1 MKRMHAFLVMGFIIA
16 TTLAIG
22 FFIQKEEE
30 KDARIKVEKLLSSVM
45 KERDNLASEMF
56 FRVSEREKII
66 SYLSASL
73 YKQKMI
79 NAKLSENIGR
89 SSRRFSTASQDKK
102 PVELEKIIV
111 SSLLE
116 AEGKILAVD
125 RQNDLVVINLGS
137 TNNLKNGD
145 KLGIYRGDSLIANA
159 QLVKVQDKISAAMV
173 LSEANTKGAIVEVN
187 DIVK

>member
-16 TTLAIG
+16 VTLAIG

-30 KDARIKVEKLLSSVM
+30 KSARIKVEKLLSSVM
-45 KERDNLASEMF
+45 KDRDGIASQMALKIK
-56 FRVSEREKII
+56 EKEKVI

-73 YKQKMI
+73 SKEKII
-79 NAKLSENIGR
+79 NAKLSENLGR
-89 SSRRFSTASQDKK
+89 STKRFSVASQDKK

-125 RQNDLVVINLGS
+125 RQNDLVVINLGA

-145 KLGIYRGDSLIANA
+145 KLGIYRGDDFIANA
-159 QLVKVQDKISAAMV
+159 RLVKVQDSISAAMV
-173 LSEANTKGAIVEVN
+173 ISSSDTKGAVVEIN